1 MSAPEGEPLNV
12 VIGVGYVGRRVLAA
26 LPEQRRLGLS
36 RSPVGPD
43 TKKLDLDDAS
53 IALPDLPPDFT
64 VIYTVP
70 PSRKGEEDLR
80 LQAFL
85 DSLRRPPERFVYL
98 STSGVYGDC
107 QGRSVDEATPTNAT
121 TPRARRRVDAERRL
135 IAYCRHNGTRLVI
148 LRVPGIY
155 GPGRLGLER
164 IRAAEPVL
172 AEEDANPGN
181 RIHVD
186 DLATCCIAALGV
198 DGTECIINVGD
209 GDERSSSWFAIELA
223 RQAGLDA
230 PPLVDRARAEQTF
243 SDKRLSFLRESRRLD
258 LTKMRTVLG
267 VTARYGDAADGI
279 AASLKE
285 EPVDDAS

>member
-1 MSAPEGEPLNV
+1 MPAPNGDHLTIV
-12 VIGVGYVGRRVLAA
+12 TGVGYVGRRVLAA
-26 LPEQRRLGLS
+26 LPNERRLGLS
-36 RSPVGPD
+36 RSPEKAQ
-43 TKKLDLDDAS
+43 TRQLDLDDTRAR
-53 IALPDLPPDFT
+53 LPKLPQNFN

-70 PSRKGEEDLR
+70 PPRKGDEDLR

-85 DSLRRPPERFVYL
+85 DRLPRPPQRFVYL

-107 QGRSVDEATPTNAT
+107 QGRSVDELTPTNAT

-135 IAYCRHNGTRLVI
+135 IAYCRHSGARLVI

-164 IRAAEPVL
+164 IRSGEPVL
-172 AEEDANPGN
+172 TEEDANPGN

-186 DLATCCIAALGV
+186 DLTACCIAALSV
-198 DGTECIINVGD
+198 DATENIINVGD
-209 GDERSSSWFAIELA
+209 GDERSSTWFAKELA
-223 RQAGLDA
+223 RQAGLDE
-230 PPLVDRARAEQTF
+230 PPVVSRASAEQTF

-258 LTKMRTVLG
+258 LTKMRTELG
-267 VTARYGDAADGI
+267 VAVRYEDAADGI

-285 EPVDDAS
+285 ERNRDLP